1 MKIKEIRALSA
12 QELKEKLSHFK
23 KEIMDFEFKRRGTVE
38 KPHLFKINRKAIARI
53 MTVLKEKANE
63 SGKK

>member
-1 MKIKEIRALSA
+1 MKIKEVRALSKA
-12 QELKEKLSHFK
+12 ELKEKLSHFK
-23 KEIMDFEFKRRGTVE
+23 KELMNLEFKRRSSVE
-38 KPHLFKINRKAIARI
+38 KPHLFKINRRAIARI